1 MCANNLQKIIYRG
14 KVSEMIY
21 IIRFYFLNK
30 GPHKTTTF
38 PLLLTKAE
46 RHCPP
51 HVALALAPCKTI
63 KRKRTA
69 SKFIE
74 IVSPCL
80 LVIHDGHEI
89 GTDNFSGHD
98 VVHVSSRQQPPP
110 SDSNTWEWWE
120 PARSQANQ

>member
-30 GPHKTTTF
+30 GTHKTTTF

-46 RHCPP
+46 RYSPP
-51 HVALALAPCKTI
+51 HVALALAPCKPI
-63 KRKRTA
+63 KRKSTA

-74 IVSPCL
+74 IVSPSL
-80 LVIHDGHEI
+80 SY
-89 GTDNFSGHD
+89 T
-98 VVHVSSRQQPPP
+98 R
-110 SDSNTWEWWE
+110 W
-120 PARSQANQ
+120 A